1 MADVVY
7 TKYVSVRVK
16 SKDIVGSVVCHLWMM
31 YAVHGNTRKYPGV
44 DLRSCIPSMIPELV

>member
-1 MADVVY
+1 MAEVVS
-7 TKYVSVRVK
+7 TKYVSVRGE